1 MPQKSQLGHD
11 QNVRLRSIVRSE
23 LLPRVPAQLHLAPLL
38 GMHQGNLSRFLDGKV
53 GVGAAIA
60 FRIAFLLARSLD
72 DVLGVNSAETL
83 TDPEEQ
89 RYPSRILAARSAY
102 LDGVPIEQIR
112 FVLSSSLRHDED
124 PGAQWWL
131 KLMHLKRFAKRG
143 NKQDTDWAL
152 KQLPKPP
159 KAKARRRVKRPPAAS

>member
-1 MPQKSQLGHD
+1 MPKKSQLGHD
-11 QNVRLRSIVRSE
+11 QNVRLRQIVRSE

-83 TDPEEQ
+83 SDPEEK

-102 LDGVPIEQIR
+102 LDGVPMEQIR
-112 FVLSSSLRHDED
+112 SVLSSSLRYEED

-131 KLMHLKRFAKRG
+131 KLMYLKRFAKRG
-143 NKQDTDWAL
+143 NKQDTAWAL

-159 KAKARRRVKRPPAAS
+159 KAKTRRRVKGSAPAS